1 MSERFS
7 SILTNNSSISLTILN
22 KSYLQLINVI
32 SSILEMMIE
41 ENKKLNNYR
50 LILHSQA
57 ELIFTGKSLPD
68 FSLFDYIKRI
78 ATYTEIEESTLI
90 ISLIYIDK
98 FCELT
103 NLILTP
109 YNIHRLICSSILCA
123 IKFNE
128 DKNFKIKYY
137 AEIFGICSK
146 ELRKL
151 ELKFTEM
158 SGFKFYVNQK
168 LFIRYKNYLLKLKG
182 RN

>member
-1 MSERFS
+1 MSQNCS
-7 SILTNNSSISLTILN
+7 SPSTNNLNKSFKSLN

-41 ENKKLNNYR
+41 ENKKLFNYR

-57 ELIFTGKSLPD
+57 KLIFSGKSLPN
-68 FSLFDYIKRI
+68 FSLFDYLKRI
-78 ATYTEIEESTLI
+78 ATYTEINQSTLI

-103 NLILTP
+103 KLILTP
-109 YNIHRLICSSILCA
+109 YNIHRLICSSVLCA

-128 DKNFKIKYY
+128 DNILKTKYY
-137 AEIFGICSK
+137 AEIFGVCCQ
-146 ELRKL
+146 ELKKL
-151 ELKFTEM
+151 ENKFTEM
-158 SGFKFYVNQK
+158 VDFNFYVNQK
-168 LFIRYKNYLLKLKG
+168 LFLQYNSYLLKLKG

>member
-1 MSERFS
+1 MSENFS
-7 SILTNNSSISLTILN
+7 GISTNNSNKKLKILN
-22 KSYLQLINVI
+22 KSYFQLINII
-32 SSILEMMIE
+32 SSTIEMMIE
-41 ENKKLNNYR
+41 ENKKLPNYR
-50 LILHSQA
+50 FILHSQA
-57 ELIFTGKSLPD
+57 ELIFAGKSLPN

-78 ATYTEIEESTLI
+78 ANYTEINQSTLI

-109 YNIHRLICSSILCA
+109 YNIHRIICSSILCA